1 MAYNELI
8 ERGTEHFP
16 IELYLVDK
24 NHSRYEMSSHWHNEI
39 ELIRIISGKLNV
51 KLNSREYLAEK
62 NDIIFVNP
70 ETIHGAM
77 PVGECVYEC
86 IVMRFDVLNAADEDC
101 RFFIDSLLNNKILV
115 NEYNHNAPPKFS
127 DSMNYLFDS
136 MRKVSPGY
144 KFSVISALYN
154 LIGAIIDNNMYTSV
168 SSGQKLH
175 GSKNLPKLKRVLSY
189 IRENYD
195 KPITLQLM
203 AERANMSQKYFC
215 AFFKEMTKKTPMEY
229 LILYR
234 IECAARK
241 LLKSDMSVTDI
252 ALSCGFNDLSY
263 FIKTFRRIKGIPPAK
278 FRQRQNKL

>member
-39 ELIRIISGKLNV
+39 ELIRIISGKLNI

-70 ETIHGAM
+70 ETIHGAT
-77 PVGECVYEC
+77 PTEECIYEC
-86 IVMRFDVLNAADEDC
+86 IVMRPDFLNATDEDC
-101 RFFIDSLLNNKILV
+101 RFFIDSLLNNEILV
-115 NEYNHNAPPKFS
+115 NEYNHNPPTKFS
-127 DSMNYLFDS
+127 DSINYLFES
-136 MRKVSPGY
+136 MREVSAGY

-168 SSGQKLH
+168 SSMSKPH
-175 GSKNLPKLKRVLSY
+175 GNKNLPKLKNVLSY

-195 KPITLQLM
+195 KPITLQIM

-215 AFFKEMTKKTPMEY
+215 YFFKEMTKKTPMEY

-241 LLKSDMSVTDI
+241 LLKSDMTVTEI

-263 FIKTFRRIKGIPPAK
+263 FIKTFRRIKGITPAK
-278 FRQRQNKL
+278 FRQRQHNL